1 MFATGREQVVPT
13 GSPGATQSA
22 TEKKYSPPEYVKQLE
37 LFSGNDIFA
46 SKEE

>member
-1 MFATGREQVVPT
+1 MVPT
-13 GSPGATQSA
+13 GCPVSSSSA
-22 TEKKYSPPEYVKQLE
+22 MENKKYSPPDYIKQLE